1 MIMASRKKRK
11 DVTKDISIHIRV
23 TEDQKELLAE
33 AANSLGI
40 GLSAWLLSTAIREAQ
55 RMKSKNDA

>member
-1 MIMASRKKRK
+1 MASRKKRK

-23 TEDQKELLAE
+23 TEDQKAALTE
-33 AANSLGI
+33 AAESLGI

-55 RMKSKNDA
+55 RLKSKQSS